1 MFYDR
6 ALGPER
12 LFCDYGPHILA
23 LLAFEGLIQN
33 NGTVNHSF
41 GKHPV
46 GLLAAHTIRSYP

>member
-23 LLAFEGLIQN
+23 TPRFRRPDPE
-33 NGTVNHSF
+33 
-41 GKHPV
+41 
-46 GLLAAHTIRSYP
+46 